1 MRIGEHYH
9 LFVGNIQEFSSQHA
23 SVVFV
28 FFFKQRRGNIKKE
41 REKGKAGGRKERK
54 KDRQVGNVDQV
65 YFILDTLYCSNCPS
79 AMLFLCL
86 REVGQVLLVLTLD
99 GKLLGSRVN
108 FEETSSL
115 DCVL

>member
-9 LFVGNIQEFSSQHA
+9 LLVGNIQEFSSQHV
-23 SVVFV
+23 SVLI
-28 FFFKQRRGNIKKE
+28 FFFNKKEEIE
-41 REKGKAGGRKERK
+41 REKGRVGGRKERK
-54 KDRQVGNVDQV
+54 KEWQVGNVDQV
-65 YFILDTLYCSNCPS
+65 YFILDTLCCSNCPS
-79 AMLFLCL
+79 VMLFLRL

-99 GKLLGSRVN
+99 GKLLGSRVT

>member
-1 MRIGEHYH
+1 MLL
-9 LFVGNIQEFSSQHA
+9 LFLF
-23 SVVFV
+23 